1 MKLIIAVV
9 LMFLFSLTNTFG
21 QGVLPNKLLWEQ
33 IRASNIVNVAVKT
46 TIGIKRNTAFVFLSP
61 ECPLCKN
68 YMLILNELCKKYPQ
82 VTIVGIVPG
91 KSYNTQEI
99 KQFADNYKAEFDIYL
114 DQKKTLTRVLKA
126 KVTPEAVLI
135 DQKGNV
141 RYRGLIDNWQA
152 KLGVKRK
159 VITEHYLDD
168 ALTQI
173 NGTSYKYMETAPV
186 GCLIND
192 L

>member
-1 MKLIIAVV
+1 MKLIIS
-9 LMFLFSLTNTFG
+9 LIFGFIFSLTHAFA
-21 QGVLPNKLLWEQ
+21 QGALPNSLLWEQ
-33 IRASNIVNVAVKT
+33 IRASNVINVTGKTAV
-46 TIGIKRNTAFVFLSP
+46 GIKKNTAFVFLSP

-82 VTIVGIVPG
+82 VSIVGIVPG
-91 KSYNTQEI
+91 KSYTLKDI
-99 KQFADNYKAEFDIYL
+99 KQFAVDYKADFEIYL
-114 DQKKTLTRVLKA
+114 DQKKTLTKILKA
-126 KVTPEAVLI
+126 KVTPETVVV

-152 KLGVKRK
+152 NLGVKRK

-168 ALTQI
+168 ALDQI
-173 NGTSYKYMETAPV
+173 NETSYKYTETAPV